1 MGIKSKTNNKV
12 TKSDNVR
19 STTHSIYLTVK
30 RIDEELSRLYS
41 LKLTSGFSLFRSTI
55 NYSTERD
62 DEVGF
67 NQILD
72 KTEEYL
78 NTIDEVRPRQFTHC
92 PFRQEFPGLLNFLYE
107 ARDYKNNRGLDE
119 HTRNTPSEIKN
130 RFIKI
135 LDRFRKMGI
144 NPSDI

>member
-1 MGIKSKTNNKV
+1 MSCT
-12 TKSDNVR
+12 TR
-19 STTHSIYLTVK
+19 STYLIVK
-30 RIDEELSRLYS
+30 RIDEELARLYS
-41 LKLTSGFSLFRSTI
+41 LKTNSGFNLFRPTI

-92 PFRQEFPGLLNFLYE
+92 PFQQEFPGLLNFLYE
-107 ARDYKNNRGLDE
+107 ARDYKNNHRLDE
-119 HTRNTPSEIKN
+119 YTRNTPSDIKN

-135 LDRFRKMGI
+135 SDRFKEMGI
-144 NPSDI
+144 YPGDL

>member
-1 MGIKSKTNNKV
+1 MGIKSKINNKV

-30 RIDEELSRLYS
+30 RIDEELARLYS
-41 LKLTSGFSLFRSTI
+41 LKPNSGFSLFRSTI

-62 DEVGF
+62 DEVVF

-78 NTIDEVRPRQFTHC
+78 NTIVEVRPGQFTHC

-107 ARDYKNNRGLDE
+107 ASAYKNNHGLDE
-119 HTRNTPSEIKN
+119 YTRNTPSDIKN

-135 LDRFRKMGI
+135 LDRFREMGI